1 MPKKSE
7 LSAEQRLRI
16 KILHEQGMSQV
27 KIAREVK
34 CSRCAVQYAINRF
47 KETGTHENRPRT
59 GRRKVTTEREDRL
72 LIRQSLQNR
81 KKTAL
86 ELAAALSEAKGSSVS
101 VYTVRRRLLKA
112 GLKGFKARKKPWLS
126 EHNKKNRLEWALKHR
141 DWSVEDWS
149 NVLWSDESNF
159 EVFGTPGVTYV
170 RRRVG
175 EEYNP
180 ECVVPTVKHGGGSIM
195 IWGCMAADGV
205 GEMVLCEG
213 RMNSVKY
220 TEVLETALA
229 TSITQIFGDTNT
241 DGLKFQQDNATC
253 HKSAHTMKWF
263 AENHIDL
270 LDWPPQSP
278 DLNPIEHIWSILK
291 KNIRRHSI
299 SNKQALLAALQQ
311 EWKNISREECFRL
324 VESMPKRVAAVIKS
338 KGGPTKY

>member
-112 GLKGFKARKKPWLS
+112 GLKECKARKKPWLS

-149 NVLWSDESNF
+149 NILWSDESNF
-159 EVFGTPGVTYV
+159 EVLLF
-170 RRRVG
+170 
-175 EEYNP
+175 
-180 ECVVPTVKHGGGSIM
+180 I
-195 IWGCMAADGV
+195 
-205 GEMVLCEG
+205 LC
-213 RMNSVKY
+213 
-220 TEVLETALA
+220 T
-229 TSITQIFGDTNT
+229 
-241 DGLKFQQDNATC
+241 
-253 HKSAHTMKWF
+253 
-263 AENHIDL
+263 
-270 LDWPPQSP
+270 
-278 DLNPIEHIWSILK
+278 ILK
-291 KNIRRHSI
+291 HINVFKITFCKKNNNFE
-299 SNKQALLAALQQ
+299 NKWVFFFWHRCL
-311 EWKNISREECFRL
+311 EHP
-324 VESMPKRVAAVIKS
+324 V
-338 KGGPTKY
+338 